1 MLREHGIALIMV
13 LWMLTLL
20 AIIAGSFT
28 YTLRIEST
36 LAVNVV
42 GRAKARALAEAG
54 IAYAALD
61 MIRPLPLRRFPPNGV
76 PYPWKFGTETVMI
89 SVRDVAGLID
99 LNTASRELLGGL
111 LMAAG
116 VPADGQNRLLDAI
129 EDWRDPDDIPL
140 VEGAEDKDYLAAG
153 LPYGAKD
160 GPFDDITELQ
170 QVLGISPALY
180 QRMAPSLTVYSGQAG
195 VDPTVAPREVLL
207 AIPGVDLQLI
217 ESYLEERRVTAARGD
232 IPPPLPPIGGGYL
245 AQASGL
251 AYSVRAEAK
260 PKEGGAAVI
269 EAVIALGSGAGG
281 FIPNSSI
288 LQWRENL

>member
-1 MLREHGIALIMV
+1 MFRERGIALIVV

-20 AIIAGSFT
+20 AVMAGSFA
-28 YTLRIEST
+28 YSLRIEST
-36 LAVNVV
+36 LAINVV

-61 MIRPLPLRRFPPNGV
+61 MLRPPPLRRFPPNGV

-99 LNTASRELLGGL
+99 LNTTSRELLGGL
-111 LMAAG
+111 LAAVG
-116 VPADGQNRLLDAI
+116 VPAEEHGRLLDSI
-129 EDWRDPDDIPL
+129 EDWRDPDDVPL
-140 VEGAEDKDYLAAG
+140 LEGAEDKDYLAAG

-160 GPFDDITELQ
+160 GPFDDVTELQ
-170 QVLGISPALY
+170 QVLGVSPALY
-180 QRMAPSLTVYSGQAG
+180 QRMEPSLTVYSGQTG
-195 VDPTVAPREVLL
+195 IDPTVASREVLL
-207 AIPGVDLQLI
+207 AIPGMDLQLI
-217 ESYLEERRVTAARGD
+217 ESYLEERRIAAAMGGV
-232 IPPPLPPIGGGYL
+232 PPPLPPIGGGYL

-260 PKEGGAAVI
+260 SEGGGVAII
-269 EAVIALGSGAGG
+269 EAVIALGSGSGG